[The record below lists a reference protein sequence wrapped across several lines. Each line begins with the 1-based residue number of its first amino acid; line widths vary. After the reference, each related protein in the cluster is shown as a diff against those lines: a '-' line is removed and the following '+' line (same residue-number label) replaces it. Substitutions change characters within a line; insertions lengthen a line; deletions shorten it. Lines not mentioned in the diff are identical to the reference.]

1 MDEEN
6 TKRGIKIGI
15 NGIKAIA
22 QKAKKIID
30 FELILIPFSSI
41 ISVITIDRFL
51 IKAFRQERAFT
62 MSVAGMCACRHA
74 CFGKFN
80 LGFQSH

>member
-51 IKAFRQERAFT
+51 IKAFCQERAFGGI
-62 MSVAGMCACRHA
+62 SVIC
-74 CFGKFN
+74 
-80 LGFQSH
+80 